1 LKRGTRFFYVMGGL
15 ILVLTVWLGIEAP
28 WNQLSDE
35 IAFLMLL
42 DLIMGLSVGFTEIAV
57 GWLVGVH
64 IEEE

>member
-1 LKRGTRFFYVMGGL
+1 MGGL
-15 ILVLTVWLGIEAP
+15 ILVLAVWLGIETP

-57 GWLVGVH
+57 SWLVGVH